1 LRTEELK
8 EAFGKEPDGFLRAGK
23 RLGGVE
29 LLFGDKAF
37 AVTVLP
43 RVPLAYILWKESEE
57 FPAQVNVLFDS
68 TIQKHFALDGIW
80 CVVAEVSQR
89 LLEAGKQ

>member
-1 LRTEELK
+1 LEET
-8 EAFGKEPDGFLRAGK
+8 FGKDPDGFLQAGK

-37 AVTVLP
+37 AVAVLP
-43 RVPLAYILWKESEE
+43 RVPLAYLLWKESEE

-68 TIQKHFALDGIW
+68 TIQKHFSLDGIW
-80 CVVAEVSQR
+80 CVVAEVSNR
-89 LLEAGKQ
+89 FLEAKKP